1 MIKHEIVAV
10 SVAANTAGL
19 ANDVAP
25 ASGVALTL
33 AANNAADS
41 LAHLIVITNN
51 SATDYSTGGKTLA
64 VVGTGPNGEAQTET
78 ITGPG
83 ASTTTTTTKHFLSAA
98 SVTPNY
104 TRGAADTVDVASLFE
119 TNPGDLRLIDTDS
132 DGAVRAVR
140 FYVNEGKIYIS
151 ENGEAG
157 VALSPD
163 SVTISSLIFYNL
175 SNLNSQAVRIKLEV
189 EKNQNNR
196 ITTLPF
202 SDTVILRGSYQ

>member
-64 VVGTGPNGEAQTET
+64 VVW
-78 ITGPG
+78 
-83 ASTTTTTTKHFLSAA
+83 
-98 SVTPNY
+98 
-104 TRGAADTVDVASLFE
+104 RD
-119 TNPGDLRLIDTDS
+119 
-132 DGAVRAVR
+132 
-140 FYVNEGKIYIS
+140 
-151 ENGEAG
+151 
-157 VALSPD
+157 
-163 SVTISSLIFYNL
+163 
-175 SNLNSQAVRIKLEV
+175 
-189 EKNQNNR
+189 QNA
-196 ITTLPF
+196 
-202 SDTVILRGSYQ
+202 Y

>member
-1 MIKHEIVAV
+1 MIKFNSRQSGLSLIETLVYVTIFALLFALIAGVLV
-10 SVAANTAGL
+10 SLSRSLKETSRLRTMSVSGGL
-19 ANDVAP
+19 AMERMVREIR
-25 ASGVALTL
+25 S
-33 AANNAADS
+33 
-41 LAHLIVITNN
+41 
-51 SATDYSTGGKTLA
+51 
-64 VVGTGPNGEAQTET
+64 
-78 ITGPG
+78 
-83 ASTTTTTTKHFLSAA
+83 
-98 SVTPNY
+98 
-104 TRGAADTVDVASLFE
+104 ADTVDVASLFE

>member
-104 TRGAADTVDVASLFE
+104 TRGAADTVDVGWTAESVSATKNPKLSTVPQFNIGFGCSVE
-119 TNPGDLRLIDTDS
+119 SGTPTYTVQQTYDGVTWYNHATVSAETTSQEGVYTNPVAGIRLKFT
-132 DGAVRAVR
+132 A
-140 FYVNEGKIYIS
+140 
-151 ENGEAG
+151 AG
-157 VALSPD
+157 G
-163 SVTISSLIFYNL
+163 VTL
-175 SNLNSQAVRIKLEV
+175 
-189 EKNQNNR
+189 
-196 ITTLPF
+196 T
-202 SDTVILRGSYQ
+202 SYQVEG